1 MDVVLAA
8 VTWPFCT
15 STVSYPPPGL
25 RMTNWPCK
33 APNRKPPSPG
43 PGPKWRKPGGAGA
56 AAPGCSADEDG
67 LGITALTGAA
77 GAGEFVAAT
86 AAPPPSRAATATPAM
101 RYGRRDNERRPIG
114 PIGRVECIQPA
125 RAGGSS

>member
-1 MDVVLAA
+1 MDVVLTA

-33 APNRKPPSPG
+33 APNRKPPRPG
-43 PGPKWRKPGGAGA
+43 PGPKWRKPGGARA

-67 LGITALTGAA
+67 LVITALTRAA
-77 GAGEFVAAT
+77 GAREFVAAR
-86 AAPPPSRAATATPAM
+86 AAPAPPTRAATATPAM
-101 RYGRRDNERRPIG
+101 MHARRDNPRRPVR
-114 PIGRVECIQPA
+114 PTA
-125 RAGGSS
+125 RRHFL

>member
-33 APNRKPPSPG
+33 APNRKPPRPG

-67 LGITALTGAA
+67 LVITALTGAA
-77 GAGEFVAAT
+77 GAGEFVAAR
-86 AAPPPSRAATATPAM
+86 AAPAPPRRAAPATPPILDPPPAHQ
-101 RYGRRDNERRPIG
+101 RNPLLPTRP
-114 PIGRVECIQPA
+114 
-125 RAGGSS
+125 